1 MSTATL
7 LLLGAALLALA
18 ALAAVFWFVY
28 PFRILTLLAMG
39 RSHCDW
45 AEAWSAP
52 RYRAERL
59 KLRAELARSARIVEE
74 DGAVVRWEI
83 AGERY
88 WMPRGSGIL
97 PGMLADQKRAVY
109 EAAGGG
115 VKAGDVVVDCG
126 ANVGLFT
133 LHALERGAAHV
144 VAVELSPRN
153 LGCLRRNLAAEV
165 RAGRVTIVEKGVWD
179 TDAALPLRM
188 QPGNSAA
195 DSVALSY
202 RGSRRGPT
210 VPLTTLDAIVRELGL
225 QRVDYIK
232 MDVEGAE
239 REALRGAAGTLC
251 RFHPQMTIAME
262 HRFEDPRDIPKVVAE
277 VCPGYR
283 ARPGPC
289 VDFGNALRPVAVV
302 FQWGAPA
309 AG

>member
-1 MSTATL
+1 MSTETL
-7 LLLGAALLALA
+7 LIGAAALLSVAGLA
-18 ALAAVFWFVY
+18 ALFWFVY
-28 PFRILTLLAMG
+28 PFRILTLLALG
-39 RSHCDW
+39 RSHCAWRDV
-45 AEAWSAP
+45 WSAP
-52 RYRAERL
+52 RYRAERR
-59 KLRAELARSARIVEE
+59 KLRAKLARSARIVEE
-74 DGAVVRWEI
+74 DGDVVRWEI

-115 VKAGDVVVDCG
+115 VEAGDVVLDCG
-126 ANVGLFT
+126 ANAGLFT

-144 VAVELSPRN
+144 VAIELSPRN
-153 LGCLRRNLAAEV
+153 LECLRRNLAAEV
-165 RAGRVTIVEKGVWD
+165 RAGRVAIVGKGVWD
-179 TDAALPLRM
+179 KDDALPLRM

-195 DSVALSY
+195 DSVALGY
-202 RGSRRGPT
+202 RGSRHGPT
-210 VPLTTLDAIVRELGL
+210 VPVTTLDAIVRELGL
-225 QRVDYIK
+225 RTVDYIK

-239 REALRGAAGTLC
+239 REALRGAAETLR

-262 HRFEDPRDIPKVVAE
+262 HRFEDPRDIPRVVSE

-289 VDFGNALRPVAVV
+289 VDFGNALRPVAIV
-302 FQWGAPA
+302 FQWDAPA